1 MPLKCEMQLKCVPTN
16 PRNAGTRPH
25 GLVARSFS
33 RLEKRGEKKK
43 KGAREAQGR
52 GGASSPWATAF
63 RRSCTPVQVPVPPQR
78 GLKSASGIRVRADCP
93 RPRALADEEALRGG
107 NAHKLH
113 RVGAEKIWIAGAPA
127 VKGVKQKEE
136 LKKLGVTHILNM
148 IGDGIY
154 DVEWMGG
161 RAQCHWPQDFQY
173 KILSTNDTP
182 DQSLIGLFK
191 DTSAFIEEGAAAGGV
206 LVQCYVGRSRSVTA
220 VIAFLIDHR
229 GMNTDDALALIRKT
243 RPEAKPNEGFMGQL
257 QMYEVQTRRHINW
270 LQSQAQGHA
279 PLSPG
284 AHKHAHTH
292 THTNMHMH
300 MHKNMHAR
308 MHTHAYTCTQ
318 THTHTHIQLLTS
330 PLSRSLAL
338 CLSLS
343 RSLSLSLSTCAGI
356 GLQFY

>member
-284 AHKHAHTH
+284 ARG
-292 THTNMHMH
+292 HTNTRIHR
-300 MHKNMHAR
+300 HKNAHVQNVHTR
-308 MHTHAYTCTQ
+308 MHTHAYTCT
-318 THTHTHIQLLTS
+318 
-330 PLSRSLAL
+330 
-338 CLSLS
+338 
-343 RSLSLSLSTCAGI
+343 
-356 GLQFY
+356 